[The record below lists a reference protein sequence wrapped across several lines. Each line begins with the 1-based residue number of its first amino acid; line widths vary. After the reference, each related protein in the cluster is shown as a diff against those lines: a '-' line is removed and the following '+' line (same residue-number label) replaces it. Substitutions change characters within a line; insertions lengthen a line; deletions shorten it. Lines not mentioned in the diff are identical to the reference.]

1 MPEQSG
7 PESGLV
13 INNARLFD
21 GLEVHDGFF
30 SVGISGKT
38 IDSVTAIATKAK
50 KEIDAAGRFLM
61 PGLIDCHIH
70 LNDFFHV
77 ADETAMAAYLDQ
89 ELPGHLMEFIS
100 AGVTSIKS
108 VGDPEDHILQT
119 RDRLANGNLRGPR
132 LFVTGPCFTARES
145 HPATTVYGQNP
156 WYRQRAAVE
165 TDSPAEARD
174 VVRRL
179 AERRVDAIKIVHHGG
194 CRGHGAPYYLTI
206 KQFNWHAQMFKLPR
220 AVLEAI
226 IDEAHKCGLKATVH
240 TFDEDA
246 AISVLEAGADGLEH
260 GVVNQ
265 RLSSDRL
272 IELLQKNH
280 ATYVPTLWIL
290 GSELTYANLK
300 EVADAG
306 VRIALGTDTFCGHGK
321 FGENT
326 IVEAERAAQAGIA
339 PVRVLRMAT
348 KDAAEH
354 LGADMLGMI
363 APGRFADLLLVDGDP
378 TANISALRNVSMV
391 MKNGEILIDK
401 LSGLST

>member
-1 MPEQSG
+1 MPEPSG
-7 PESGLV
+7 PVSDLV
-13 INNARLFD
+13 ITNARLFD
-21 GLEVHDGFF
+21 GVEVRDGLC

-38 IDSVTAIATKAK
+38 IDSVTPTAPTANKAL
-50 KEIDAAGRFLM
+50 DAAGRFLM
-61 PGLIDCHIH
+61 PGLIDCHMH
-70 LNDFFHV
+70 LHDFFHV
-77 ADETAMAAYLDQ
+77 TDEATMAAYLEQ
-89 ELPGHLMEFIS
+89 ELPGHLRDLIA

-119 RDRLANGNLRGPR
+119 RDRLANGTLRGPR

-165 TDSPAEARD
+165 TESPGEARA
-174 VVRRL
+174 VVQRL

-194 CRGHGAPYYLTI
+194 CRGHGVPYYLTV
-206 KQFNWHAQMFKLPR
+206 KEFNWHAQMFKLPR

-226 IDEAHKCGLKATVH
+226 IDEAHKCGMKATVH

-246 AISVLEAGADGLEH
+246 VISVLEAGADGLEH

-265 RLSSDRL
+265 RLSSDRVL
-272 IELLQKNH
+272 TLLQNNH

-290 GSELTYANLK
+290 GAELTYANLK
-300 EVADAG
+300 AVADAG
-306 VRIALGTDTFCGHGK
+306 VRVALGTDTFCGHGK
-321 FGENT
+321 FGDNT
-326 IVEAERAAQAGIA
+326 IVEAERAVQAGIA

-354 LGADMLGMI
+354 LGADRLGMI

-378 TANISALRNVSMV
+378 TANISALRNVALV
-391 MKNGEILIDK
+391 MKNGEILVDK
-401 LSGLST
+401 RGKN

>member
-7 PESGLV
+7 PVSDLV
-13 INNARLFD
+13 INNVRLFD
-21 GLEVHDGFF
+21 GLDVRDGLF

-38 IDSVTAIATKAK
+38 IDSVTTSAAKAK

-77 ADETAMAAYLDQ
+77 TDETAMAAYLDQ
-89 ELPGHLMEFIS
+89 ELPEHLMELVS

-132 LFVTGPCFTARES
+132 LFATGPCFTARDS

-179 AERRVDAIKIVHHGG
+179 AERRVDAIKIIHHGG
-194 CRGHGAPYYLTI
+194 CRGHGAPYYLTV
-206 KQFNWHAQMFKLPR
+206 KEFNWHTQMFKLPR

-363 APGRFADLLLVDGDP
+363 APGRFADLLLADGDP
-378 TANISALRNVSMV
+378 TANISALRNISLV

-401 LSGLST
+401 PGRS

>member
-1 MPEQSG
+1 
-7 PESGLV
+7 
-13 INNARLFD
+13 
-21 GLEVHDGFF
+21 
-30 SVGISGKT
+30 
-38 IDSVTAIATKAK
+38 VTAPSIWAK
-50 KEIDAAGRFLM
+50 HNYRV
-61 PGLIDCHIH
+61 
-70 LNDFFHV
+70 NDFFHV

-89 ELPGHLMEFIS
+89 ELPEHLMELVS

-145 HPATTVYGQNP
+145 HPATTVYGRNP

-246 AISVLEAGADGLEH
+246 VISVLEAGADGLEH

-265 RLSSDRL
+265 RLSSDRV
-272 IELLQKNH
+272 IKLLQKNR

-354 LGADMLGMI
+354 LGSDMLGMI

-378 TANISALRNVSMV
+378 TANISALRNVAMV

>member
-1 MPEQSG
+1 MPEQNG
-7 PESGLV
+7 PASGLV

-21 GLEVHDGFF
+21 GLEVRDGFF
-30 SVGISGKT
+30 SVGITGKT
-38 IDSVTAIATKAK
+38 IDSVTTSAAQAK
-50 KEIDAAGRFLM
+50 KAIDAAGRFLM
-61 PGLIDCHIH
+61 PGLIDCHMH
-70 LNDFFHV
+70 LIDFFHV
-77 ADETAMAAYLDQ
+77 TDETTMAAYLEQD
-89 ELPGHLMEFIS
+89 LPEHLMGLVS

-108 VGDPEDHILQT
+108 VCDPEDHILQT

-132 LFVTGPCFTARES
+132 LFVTGPCFTAPDS

-156 WYRQRAAVE
+156 WCRQRAVVE
-165 TDSPAEARD
+165 TDSPAEARE
-174 VVRRL
+174 VVQRL

-194 CRGHGAPYYLTI
+194 CRGHGTPYYLTI
-206 KQFNWHAQMFKLPR
+206 KEFNWHAQMFKLPH

-226 IDEAHKCGLKATVH
+226 IDEAHKHGLKATVH

-246 AISVLEAGADGLEH
+246 VISVLEAGADGLEH

-265 RLSSDRL
+265 RLSNGRV

-280 ATYVPTLWIL
+280 ATYVPTLWVL

-306 VRIALGTDTFCGHGK
+306 VRVALGTDSFCGYGE
-321 FGENT
+321 FGGNT
-326 IVEAERAAQAGIA
+326 IVEAERAAQAGVA

-354 LGADMLGMI
+354 LGADRLGMI

-378 TANISALRNVSMV
+378 TVNISALRNVSLV

-401 LSGLST
+401 LGKN

>member
-1 MPEQSG
+1 
-7 PESGLV
+7 
-13 INNARLFD
+13 
-21 GLEVHDGFF
+21 
-30 SVGISGKT
+30 
-38 IDSVTAIATKAK
+38 
-50 KEIDAAGRFLM
+50 
-61 PGLIDCHIH
+61 
-70 LNDFFHV
+70 
-77 ADETAMAAYLDQ
+77 
-89 ELPGHLMEFIS
+89 
-100 AGVTSIKS
+100 
-108 VGDPEDHILQT
+108 
-119 RDRLANGNLRGPR
+119 
-132 LFVTGPCFTARES
+132 
-145 HPATTVYGQNP
+145 
-156 WYRQRAAVE
+156 
-165 TDSPAEARD
+165 
-174 VVRRL
+174 
-179 AERRVDAIKIVHHGG
+179 
-194 CRGHGAPYYLTI
+194 
-206 KQFNWHAQMFKLPR
+206 MFKLPR

-272 IELLQKNH
+272 IELLQKNR

-300 EVADAG
+300 AVADAG

-326 IVEAERAAQAGIA
+326 IVKAERAAQAGIA

-391 MKNGEILIDK
+391 MKNGESRIDER
-401 LSGLST
+401 SRN

>member
-1 MPEQSG
+1 MS
-7 PESGLV
+7 
-13 INNARLFD
+13 A
-21 GLEVHDGFF
+21 
-30 SVGISGKT
+30 
-38 IDSVTAIATKAK
+38 AKAK
-50 KEIDAAGRFLM
+50 KAIDAAGRFLM
-61 PGLIDCHIH
+61 PGLIDCHMH
-70 LNDFFHV
+70 LHDFFHV
-77 ADETAMAAYLDQ
+77 TDEATMAAYLDQ
-89 ELPGHLMEFIS
+89 ELPEHLMELVS

-119 RDRLANGNLRGPR
+119 RDRLASGNLRGPR

-165 TDSPAEARD
+165 TDSPTEARD

-194 CRGHGAPYYLTI
+194 CRGHGVPYYLTV
-206 KQFNWHAQMFKLPR
+206 KEFNWHAQMFKLPR

-226 IDEAHKCGLKATVH
+226 IDEAHKSGLKATVH

-246 AISVLEAGADGLEH
+246 VISVLEAGADGLEH

-265 RLSSDRL
+265 RLSSDRV
-272 IELLQKNH
+272 IKLLQKNH

-326 IVEAERAAQAGIA
+326 IVEAERAARAGIA

-348 KDAAEH
+348 KGAAEH
-354 LGADMLGMI
+354 LGADLLGMI
-363 APGRFADLLLVDGDP
+363 APGWFADLLLVDGDP
-378 TANISALRNVSMV
+378 TANISALRNVSLV
-391 MKNGEILIDK
+391 MKNGEILVDK
-401 LSGLST
+401 LGKN

>member
-1 MPEQSG
+1 
-7 PESGLV
+7 
-13 INNARLFD
+13 
-21 GLEVHDGFF
+21 
-30 SVGISGKT
+30 
-38 IDSVTAIATKAK
+38 
-50 KEIDAAGRFLM
+50 
-61 PGLIDCHIH
+61 
-70 LNDFFHV
+70 
-77 ADETAMAAYLDQ
+77 MAAYLDQ
-89 ELPGHLMEFIS
+89 ELPEHLMELIS

-132 LFVTGPCFTARES
+132 LFTTGPCFTARES
-145 HPATTVYGQNP
+145 HPATTVYGRNP

-179 AERRVDAIKIVHHGG
+179 AERRVDAIKIIHHGG
-194 CRGHGAPYYLTI
+194 CRGHGAPYYLTV
-206 KQFNWHAQMFKLPR
+206 KEFNWHAQMFKLPR

-240 TFDEDA
+240 PFDEDA

-265 RLSSDRL
+265 RLSSDRV
-272 IELLQKNH
+272 IKLLQKNR

-354 LGADMLGMI
+354 LGADLLGMI

-401 LSGLST
+401 LSRN

>member
-7 PESGLV
+7 SISDLI

-21 GLEVHDGFF
+21 GLEVRDGVF

-38 IDSVTAIATKAK
+38 IDLVTTSAATAK
-50 KEIDAAGRFLM
+50 REIDAAGRFLM
-61 PGLIDCHIH
+61 PGLIDCHMH
-70 LNDFFHV
+70 LNNFFHV
-77 ADETAMAAYLDQ
+77 TDETTMAAYLDR
-89 ELPGHLMEFIS
+89 ELPEHLMELIS
-100 AGVTSIKS
+100 SGVTSIKS

-119 RDRLANGNLRGPR
+119 RDKLASGNLRGPR
-132 LFVTGPCFTARES
+132 LFVTGPCFTARDS
-145 HPATTVYGQNP
+145 HPATTVYGQNS

-165 TDSPAEARD
+165 TESPTEARD
-174 VVRRL
+174 VVQRL
-179 AERRVDAIKIVHHGG
+179 AERRVDAIKIIHHGG
-194 CRGHGAPYYLTI
+194 CRGHGAPYYLTV
-206 KQFNWHAQMFKLPR
+206 KEFNWHTEMFKLPR

-246 AISVLEAGADGLEH
+246 VISVLEAGADGLEH

-290 GSELTYANLK
+290 GSEVTYANLK
-300 EVADAG
+300 KVADAG
-306 VRIALGTDTFCGHGK
+306 VRVALGTDSFCGHGK

-326 IVEAERAAQAGIA
+326 IVEAERAGQAGIA
-339 PVRVLRMAT
+339 PARVLRMAT

-354 LGADMLGMI
+354 LGADRLGMI
-363 APGRFADLLLVDGDP
+363 VPGHFADLLLVEGDP
-378 TANISALRNVSMV
+378 TVNISALRNVVMV

-401 LSGLST
+401 FSGLST

>member
-7 PESGLV
+7 PVSDLV
-13 INNARLFD
+13 IKNARLFD
-21 GLEVHDGFF
+21 GLEVRDGLF

-38 IDSVTAIATKAK
+38 IDSVTTSAVQAK

-61 PGLIDCHIH
+61 PGLIDCHMH
-70 LNDFFHV
+70 LNDFLHV
-77 ADETAMAAYLDQ
+77 TDETTMAAYLDQ
-89 ELPGHLMEFIS
+89 ELPQHLLDLIS

-108 VGDPEDHILQT
+108 VGDPEEHILQT

-132 LFVTGPCFTARES
+132 LFVTGPCFTARDS

-179 AERRVDAIKIVHHGG
+179 AERRVDAIKIIHHGG
-194 CRGHGAPYYLTI
+194 CRGHGVPYYLTV
-206 KQFNWHAQMFKLPR
+206 KEFNWHTQMFKLPR

-226 IDEAHKCGLKATVH
+226 IDEAHKYGLKATVH

-246 AISVLEAGADGLEH
+246 AIGVLEAGADGLEH

-306 VRIALGTDTFCGHGK
+306 VRIALGTDTFCGHGI

-378 TANISALRNVSMV
+378 TVNISALRNVSMV

-401 LSGLST
+401 LGKN